1 MRRREFIGFLGG
13 VAATWPLRAGA
24 QQAAVR
30 RVGVLLAFDDPA
42 SGGFQQELGRLG
54 WSEDRNIHFD
64 VRYAPA
70 AADARTFAKELIALQ
85 PDVIFVQSRPITA
98 VLHQETQSIP
108 IVFTFVIDPIGAGF
122 VQSFPHPGGNITG
135 FIVFEPSIIGK
146 WLAMLKEIAPK
157 TKHVAF
163 LGNPK
168 SAPYF
173 DYLLHAG
180 EDAARQLDLEVTP
193 APIANDPTDVERAI
207 ASIAS
212 VPNSS
217 MAVLPDGTTAI
228 QRGLIV
234 SLAARYKVPAI
245 YNARF
250 FVTAGGLMCYGVIYK
265 DQYKLA
271 AGYVDRIL
279 RGAKSTDLPV
289 QSPNTYE
296 TVLNLKASKAL
307 GIDVPAGLLVAADE
321 VIE

>member
-1 MRRREFIGFLGG
+1 MH
-13 VAATWPLRAGA
+13 
-24 QQAAVR
+24 
-30 RVGVLLAFDDPA
+30 
-42 SGGFQQELGRLG
+42 SC
-54 WSEDRNIHFD
+54 N
-64 VRYAPA
+64 
-70 AADARTFAKELIALQ
+70 
-85 PDVIFVQSRPITA
+85 
-98 VLHQETQSIP
+98 
-108 IVFTFVIDPIGAGF
+108 
-122 VQSFPHPGGNITG
+122 
-135 FIVFEPSIIGK
+135 
-146 WLAMLKEIAPK
+146 
-157 TKHVAF
+157 
-163 LGNPK
+163 
-168 SAPYF
+168 
-173 DYLLHAG
+173 
-180 EDAARQLDLEVTP
+180 
-193 APIANDPTDVERAI
+193 VERAI

-250 FVTAGGLMCYGVIYK
+250 FVAAGGLMCYGVIYK

-271 AGYVDRIL
+271 AGYVDRLL
-279 RGAKSTDLPV
+279 RGAKSIDLPV